1 MKNNKKSL
9 FVSGAVFL
17 LLLTASVSAIGA
29 NIITNNLSNVSNF
42 NIQYIDEN
50 RIDIMVHPQTIEF
63 SIVEKNGEKFASLEL
78 DGEGFTNVEGE
89 ARLPVIRKMVEI
101 PQGANIDI
109 VVNSVS
115 WSFTTLEKLDL
126 PNKILPVQPSVVKMP
141 GASADFVIND
151 DYYVNNG
158 FIPYDIV
165 KIVNIDE
172 IRSRRF
178 ALIEVSP
185 LQYNPMSGELKIMN
199 TCEITINLYGSD
211 IPQTYEKINRYASN
225 SFEELFKAAFV
236 NYGFYEKDILNNPRD
251 QEGYLIIVYDNFYNN
266 IQPLVSWKGSKGF
279 DVAVEK
285 TSDIPGGATK
295 ENIKGYIVDAYD
307 NWPNPPTY
315 VLLVGDSG
323 QIPSWTG
330 SETGTCT
337 DLYYVTID
345 AGNYF
350 ADIIVSRFPAATP
363 DQVDNMVDKTIYYES
378 GSFESYDWIKKAVFM
393 ASNDNYQVSEGTHNY
408 VIDTYLN
415 PNDYTCDKLYCHT
428 YSATTA
434 QVSNALNDGRSL
446 AIYSG
451 HGSTTSW
458 GDGPPFSQSNV
469 NALTNSGLYPF
480 VCSHSCLTGQ
490 FTVSECFGETWLR
503 AEDKAGLA
511 FWGASTYSYWDEDD
525 VLEKSMF
532 KSWWEDNIEDIGGM
546 TNMALYYLYQYYG
559 GGGLTKYYFEEY
571 NVLGDSSVKI
581 WRSNPS
587 NPPEKPSTPNGPDRG
602 TLNKQYIFSSSTT
615 EPDGEEIFYLFDW
628 DDGNFSDWLGPYAS
642 GETVT
647 ASYTWE
653 IIGNFKIRVMA
664 KDINGVQSLWSDPL
678 NISIVANNPPNI
690 PDIDGPTH
698 VIPFITY
705 SYTVSTTDEDGDK
718 VLYYIDWGDGG
729 SKWYGPNA
737 SGEILTIDHKWNL
750 GKSHT
755 IKIKARDTVGD
766 ESEWATLEIFIPKN
780 NKYTFNII
788 LQRLLKQFPH
798 AFPLLRNIIGL

>member
-185 LQYNPMSGELKIMN
+185 LQYNPVSGELKIMN

-780 NKYTFNII
+780 NKYTFHYSI
-788 LQRLLKQFPH
+788 F
-798 AFPLLRNIIGL
+798 F